1 MRRKSLS
8 IEAKITNLD
17 KVTDFVRAELE
28 ETVFSSEQIMK
39 ICLAVEEIFVNIA
52 HYAYGMLDPVGNIIP
67 DSGTGQAEIIIEAD
81 DSRVTLTFIDE
92 GRKYNPLGK
101 EDPDI
106 TIPAKDREIG
116 GLGIFMVKKIMDE
129 MSYRYEDGKNILSI
143 TQIKAK
149 KENL

>member
-1 MRRKSLS
+1 MRRKRLP

-28 ETVFSSEQIMK
+28 EIDFSSEQIMK

-52 HYAYGMLDPVGNIIP
+52 HYAYGKLDPKGNIIP
-67 DSGTGQAEIIIEAD
+67 DSGTGQVEIIVEVD

-92 GRKYNPLGK
+92 GREYNPLGK
-101 EDPDI
+101 DDPDI
-106 TIPAKDREIG
+106 TIPAKDREVG
-116 GLGIFMVKKIMDE
+116 GLGIFMVKNLMDE

>member
-52 HYAYGMLDPVGNIIP
+52 HYAYGKLDPMGNIIP
-67 DSGTGQAEIIIEAD
+67 DSGTGQTEIIVEAD
-81 DSRVTLTFIDE
+81 DSRIMLTFIDE
-92 GRKYNPLGK
+92 GREYNPLRK
-101 EDPDI
+101 DDPDI

>member
-28 ETVFSSEQIMK
+28 ETSFSSEQIMK

-52 HYAYGMLDPVGNIIP
+52 HYAYGKLDSKGNIVP
-67 DSGTGQAEIIIEAD
+67 DSGTGQAKIIIEAD
-81 DSRVTLTFIDE
+81 DSRGTLTFIDE
-92 GRKYNPLGK
+92 GREYNPLGK
-101 EDPDI
+101 DDPDI

-149 KENL
+149 KEKL

>member
-28 ETVFSSEQIMK
+28 ETGFSSEQIIK
-39 ICLAVEEIFVNIA
+39 SCLAVEEIFVNIA
-52 HYAYGMLDPVGNIIP
+52 HYAYGKLDPMGNIIS
-67 DSGTGQAEIIIEAD
+67 DSGTGQAKIIIETD

-92 GRKYNPLGK
+92 GREYNPLGK

-106 TIPAKDREIG
+106 TIPAKDRKVG

-129 MSYRYEDGKNILSI
+129 MCYRYEDGKNILSI